1 MKLHRMHCA
10 IALALSV
17 TTCAYTSAVAQ
28 TPAPVSASKLVV
40 QPGDDFFSYA
50 NGDWLRSTEIPADRS
65 AWGAFQQ
72 MAETANARTVQLIE
86 AAAANPKASASER
99 KVADYYQGFMDEAAI
114 ETAGLAPLKPLLA
127 SIAAIGNKQQLA
139 HLLGA
144 TLRADVDPLNNT
156 NFHTEN
162 LFGLWIAKGLTDPAR
177 NYPYLLQGGLG
188 MPDRAYYVTD
198 DARMT
203 DLRARYQQ
211 HIASMLALAGFD
223 HAGDRAERVMAL
235 EMAIARTHASREE
248 SEVVVKA
255 NNRWPRAQFAKL
267 APGMDWTAFFDGAQL
282 GRSAS
287 FMVWHPGA
295 VKGAAALVASTD
307 LATWK
312 DFLAFHQ
319 INHFAPELPKAFVDE
334 RFAFHEQTMNGTP
347 QQSLRWKR
355 ALASTNDAL
364 DDAVGQMYVARFFP
378 AENKARV
385 RTMVDNIITA
395 FGKRLDRL
403 EWMSA
408 STRAQAHAKLKTL
421 YVGVAY
427 PDHWKSYAGLT
438 IKRGDVLGNAM
449 RAEAFHYAQELAR
462 LQQKPDNTE
471 WASPAQVVNAFNLPL
486 QNAINFPAAILQP
499 PFFDPAASDAA
510 NYGAIGSIIG
520 HEITHS
526 FDDQGAQFDAQGRL
540 RDWWTAADLANFKAA
555 ANRLVAQYSA
565 YKPFPDL
572 AVNGQLTLGENV
584 ADLGGVAAAYDAYHA
599 SLGPNPPADADR
611 QFYLGFAHA
620 WQSKLREPAARQRVL
635 TDGHA
640 PAQYRAAV
648 VRNFDAWYQA
658 FGVAPGQALYLAPE
672 QRVRMW

>member
-1 MKLHRMHCA
+1 MKLQRMHSA
-10 IALALSV
+10 IALAL
-17 TTCAYTSAVAQ
+17 TMATCALTSAVAQ
-28 TPAPVSASKLVV
+28 TPAPIAASKLVV
-40 QPGDDFFSYA
+40 QPGDDFFTYA

-65 AWGAFQQ
+65 SWGAFQQ

-86 AAAANPKASASER
+86 AAAADPKASASQR
-99 KVADYYQGFMDEAAI
+99 KVADYYQSFMDEAAI
-114 ETAGLAPLKPLLA
+114 EAKGLAPLKPLLA
-127 SIAAIGNKQQLA
+127 SIAAINNKQQLA
-139 HLLGA
+139 RMLG
-144 TLRADVDPLNNT
+144 TTVRADVDPLNNT
-156 NFHTEN
+156 NFYTEN
-162 LFGLWIAKGLTDPAR
+162 LFGLWIAKGLTDPAKH
-177 NYPYLLQGGLG
+177 YPYLLQGGLG
-188 MPDRAYYVTD
+188 MPDRAYYID
-198 DARMT
+198 DGARMNE
-203 DLRARYQQ
+203 LRAKYQQ
-211 HIASMLALAGFD
+211 HIGAMLTLAGFD
-223 HAGDRAERVMAL
+223 NADQRAAKVMAL
-235 EMAIARTHASREE
+235 ETAIARTHASREDSAE
-248 SEVVVKA
+248 VVKA
-255 NNRWPRAQFAKL
+255 NNMWHRAQFAKQ
-267 APGMDWTAFFDGAQL
+267 APGMDWTAFFSGAQL
-282 GRSAS
+282 GSSTS

-295 VKGAAALVASTD
+295 VKGAAALVAATD

-319 INHFAPELPKAFVDE
+319 VNHFAPALPKAFADA

-355 ALASTNDAL
+355 ALASTNAAL
-364 DDAVGQMYVARFFP
+364 DDVVGQMYVEHFFP
-378 AENKARV
+378 AANKARV
-385 RTMVDNIITA
+385 RTMVDNIVTA

-403 EWMSA
+403 DWMSA
-408 STRAQAHAKLKTL
+408 QTRAQAHQKLRTL

-438 IKRGDVLGNAM
+438 ITRGDVLGNAM
-449 RAEAFHYAQELAR
+449 RAEAFHYTQELAR
-462 LQQKPDNTE
+462 LRQKPNNAE
-471 WASPAQVVNAFNLPL
+471 WAAPAQVVNAFNLPL

-510 NYGAIGSIIG
+510 NYGAIGAIIG

-540 RDWWTAADLANFKAA
+540 RDWWTPADLASFKAA
-555 ANRLVAQYSA
+555 SNQLVAQYAA

-584 ADLGGVAAAYDAYHA
+584 ADLGGLAAAHDAYRA
-599 SLGPNPPADADR
+599 SLGTNPPADADR
-611 QFYLGFAHA
+611 QFFLGFAQA

-658 FGVAPGQALYLAPE
+658 FDVKPGQALYLAPA